1 MYRFVS
7 LAASSSYRHEV
18 EFLEMLFTSTSPD
31 HLRRVRN
38 VEERNVMYFHPQLCL
53 NCRSWLKN
61 STICDVCQHDNSLY
75 ANFYALCNSL
85 ENELGQGANAFAYER
100 RLRALSTRE
109 LRHGW
114 LPDLL
119 AIISA
124 LVLGILTNASYD
136 LIKYWVLTK
145 RAEYR
150 QNFSEPFEY
159 EGTIEVLLDFLIEN
173 HDQIS
178 ALKISDNK
186 IDIAFRKHLEDLK
199 TQIEEQHIEEG

>member
-1 MYRFVS
+1 M
-7 LAASSSYRHEV
+7 
-18 EFLEMLFTSTSPD
+18 
-31 HLRRVRN
+31 
-38 VEERNVMYFHPQLCL
+38 EERNVMNFHPQICL
-53 NCRSWLKN
+53 NCRSWLKD

-75 ANFYALCNSL
+75 ADFYALCNSL
-85 ENELGQGANAFAYER
+85 EDELGQGVNVFTYER
-100 RLRALSTRE
+100 KLQALVTRE

-136 LIKYWVLTK
+136 LIKHWILTK
-145 RAEYR
+145 RAEYK

-178 ALKISDNK
+178 ALKISDDK
-186 IDIAFRKHLEDLK
+186 IDMAFRKRLEDLK
-199 TQIEEQHIEEG
+199 TQIEEQSIGAE

>member
-1 MYRFVS
+1 
-7 LAASSSYRHEV
+7 
-18 EFLEMLFTSTSPD
+18 MLFISTKPD
-31 HLRRVRN
+31 HPRRVIK
-38 VEERNVMYFHPQLCL
+38 VKERDVMYFHPQICL
-53 NCRSWLKN
+53 NCSSWLKN
-61 STICDVCQHDNSLY
+61 STICDVCQHDNSVY
-75 ANFYALCNSL
+75 AEFYALCNSL
-85 ENELGQGANAFAYER
+85 EIEMGQGINAFAYER
-100 RLRALSTRE
+100 RLRTLSTRE

-136 LIKYWVLTK
+136 LIKYWILTK

-199 TQIEEQHIEEG
+199 TQIEGQDIEEE

>member
-1 MYRFVS
+1 M
-7 LAASSSYRHEV
+7 
-18 EFLEMLFTSTSPD
+18 
-31 HLRRVRN
+31 
-38 VEERNVMYFHPQLCL
+38 EERNVMYFHPQICL
-53 NCRSWLKN
+53 NCRSWLRN
-61 STICDVCQHDNSLY
+61 SAVCHVCQHDNSPFVD
-75 ANFYALCNSL
+75 FYAFCNDL
-85 ENELGQGANAFAYER
+85 ENQLGQGAKAFSYAQR
-100 RLRALSTRE
+100 IRALKKTRE
-109 LRHGW
+109 GIWGELQHGW
-114 LPDLL
+114 LPDGL

-136 LIKYWVLTK
+136 LIKHWVLTK